1 MTLSSAEL
9 DRIARLHE
17 GDLAETPFAVLL
29 YALARARR
37 SGAIEIRRDPLRK
50 EIFLEDGVPVNCRSN
65 LVSETL
71 SRFMV
76 STGRL
81 SAKVAEEA
89 FRESVA
95 ESARFGDILIARD
108 LVTAEELL
116 RILQQNLAHKLLDGF
131 SWRDGRFR
139 LTAETAPNEAPLRVN
154 LPQLILIGVARFAT
168 QDQIDGSIAPLIG
181 TQLAVNPEPPL
192 PVADGKLPAAH
203 RALVQALRERP
214 LRIDQLASAC
224 GLSHQELTRDLYA
237 LSLIELVVSAD
248 RLPAQP
254 RPRPVDTGRAAAAAD
269 SAPAPAAA
277 AAAPVPDAVRR
288 ELMELVL
295 NHRRRDPFELL
306 GVQPE
311 RAQTTA
317 QGRFLDFA
325 RKFAP
330 WQFEGDLAES
340 ARDVFLA
347 GARAYTQICDPD
359 RRAVLIAGRRP
370 EPPAAVVSAPR
381 DVFRV
386 ETKLLDPDAQFRAGM
401 KLVAGGRH
409 KQAIEQL
416 EFAADLDPQNLQYRS
431 ELAFC
436 RFLADPEANAIKA
449 LEELCEVTR
458 VDPMHGLGL
467 FYTGEI
473 LRNAGRLDEAEVF
486 LKRSIRPMTPDR
498 RPIDALRELTR
509 ERKAVP

>member
-1 MTLSSAEL
+1 MTLSSTEL
-9 DRIARLHE
+9 DRTAHLHE

-37 SGAIEIRRDPLRK
+37 SAAIEIRRGPLRK
-50 EIFLEDGVPVNCRSN
+50 EIFLEDGVPVDCRSN

-81 SAKVAEEA
+81 PGTVAEEA

-95 ESARFGDILIARD
+95 KSVRFGEILIARG

-139 LTAETAPNEAPLRVN
+139 LTAETAPSEAPLKVN

-181 TQLAVNPEPPL
+181 TGLTVNPAPPL
-192 PVADGKLPAAH
+192 PVADSKLPEAH
-203 RALVQALRERP
+203 RVLLEALRERP
-214 LRIDQLASAC
+214 LRIDQLAAAC
-224 GLSHQELTRDLYA
+224 KISYQDLTRDLYA
-237 LSLIELVVSAD
+237 LSLIELVVPSG
-248 RLPAQP
+248 RLPEQP
-254 RPRPVDTGRAAAAAD
+254 PAKPAGRLAAAVPSP
-269 SAPAPAAA
+269 SAT
-277 AAAPVPDAVRR
+277 AAPVPDALR
-288 ELMELVL
+288 EELVEL
-295 NHRRRDPFELL
+295 ALSHRGKDPFELL
-306 GVQPE
+306 GVDPS
-311 RAQTTA
+311 AAGTTA
-317 QGRFLDFA
+317 HRRFLAFA
-325 RKFAP
+325 EKFAP
-330 WQFEGDLAES
+330 WKFEGDLGET
-340 ARDVFLA
+340 ARELFLA
-347 GARAYTQICDPD
+347 GARAYAQLCDPER
-359 RRAVLIAGRRP
+359 RRALIAARERP
-370 EPPAAVVSAPR
+370 GPPPAAATAAAAR

-386 ETKLLDPDAQFRAGM
+386 ETRLLDPETQFRAGM
-401 KLVAGGRH
+401 KLVADGRH
-409 KQAIEQL
+409 ARAIEQL
-416 EFAADLDPQNLQYRS
+416 EYAADLDPQNLQYRS

-436 RFLADPEANAIKA
+436 RFRVDPEANAIKA

-458 VDPMHGLGL
+458 VDPLHGLGL

-473 LRNAGRLDEAEVF
+473 LRHAGRLDEAEVF
-486 LKRSIRPMTPDR
+486 LKRAIRPMSPDR

-509 ERKAVP
+509 ERKALQ

>member
-37 SGAIEIRRDPLRK
+37 SAAIEIRRGPLRK
-50 EIFLEDGVPVNCRSN
+50 QVFLEDGVPVDCRSN

-81 SAKVAEEA
+81 PATVAEEA

-95 ESARFGDILIARD
+95 KSVRFGEILIARS
-108 LVTAEELL
+108 LVTEGELL

-139 LTAETAPNEAPLRVN
+139 LTAETAPNEAPLKVN

-181 TQLAVNPEPPL
+181 TGLAVNPSPPL

-203 RALVQALRERP
+203 RVLLEALRERP
-214 LRIDQLASAC
+214 LRIDQLAAAC
-224 GLSHQELTRDLYA
+224 KISYQDLTRDLYA
-237 LSLIELVVSAD
+237 LSLIELVVPSE
-248 RLPAQP
+248 RLPE
-254 RPRPVDTGRAAAAAD
+254 RPPVRPPAKPAAD
-269 SAPAPAAA
+269 VPAAA
-277 AAAPVPDAVRR
+277 VASASVPDALRD
-288 ELMELVL
+288 ELVEL
-295 NHRRRDPFELL
+295 ALSHRRKDPFELL
-306 GVQPE
+306 GVDPS
-311 RAQTTA
+311 AAGTTA
-317 QGRFLDFA
+317 HRRFLAFA
-325 RKFAP
+325 EKYAP
-330 WQFEGDLAES
+330 WRFEGDLAET
-340 ARDVFLA
+340 ARDLFLA
-347 GARAYTQICDPD
+347 GARAYAQLCDPEQ
-359 RRAVLIAGRRP
+359 RRALIAHRDRP
-370 EPPAAVVSAPR
+370 ARTPAAAPAPR

-386 ETKLLDPDAQFRAGM
+386 ETRLLDPETQFRAGM

-409 KQAIEQL
+409 AQAVEQL
-416 EFAADLDPQNLQYRS
+416 EYAADLDPQNLQYRS

-436 RFLADPEANAIKA
+436 RFRADPEANAIKA

-458 VDPMHGLGL
+458 VDPLHGLGL

-473 LRNAGRLDEAEVF
+473 LRHAGRLDDAEVF
-486 LKRSIRPMTPDR
+486 LKRAIRPMTPDR

-509 ERKAVP
+509 ERKALQ